1 MSTSNTSR
9 AHYTWNLTRLGEA
22 FGLHRDTVRKRLR
35 GSGIEPVGSKDGAP
49 LYDLR
54 DAGPA
59 IFEGQTGYSSYDPD
73 SMSPVERLAYYQ
85 AERYRCRFEQSMG
98 ELRPSDDI
106 HREMAETAK
115 MLANLFDTLPDLL
128 ERDHGLAADK
138 LALVEQTLDRVR
150 MELFEAVCSADEDD

>member
-1 MSTSNTSR
+1 VNTNNTNR
-9 AHYTWNLTRLGEA
+9 VHYTWNLTHIGEA

-35 GSGIEPVGSKDGAP
+35 ESDIEPVGSKDGAP

-54 DAGPA
+54 EAGPA

-73 SMSPVERLAYYQ
+73 NMSPVERLAFYQ
-85 AERYRCRFEQSMG
+85 AERYRIKYEQSMG
-98 ELRPSDDI
+98 ELRASDDV

-128 ERDHGLAADK
+128 ERDNGLSADK
-138 LALVEQTLDRVR
+138 LAQVEQVLDRVR
-150 MELFEAVCSADEDD
+150 MEIFEAVCSADEDD